1 MYKYSIE
8 SNWWGQLLTI
18 RQKWHKMLGQAVSV
32 KRDGNFSVKKII
44 LNFQQT
50 YIFLIFFM
58 LNYFSLFKKSFWH
71 DAPIFINK
79 LLKTSL
85 YAELLGKKRFS
96 IYATEGWNDGWSF
109 LQAKAQEQN
118 RTAETK
124 TEMPEALEA
133 NDIVNQAE
141 ISWYF
146 SSKYFPR
153 SKRYHRK
160 KSLKEHI

>member
-1 MYKYSIE
+1 MPPS
-8 SNWWGQLLTI
+8 S
-18 RQKWHKMLGQAVSV
+18 
-32 KRDGNFSVKKII
+32 
-44 LNFQQT
+44 
-50 YIFLIFFM
+50 LI
-58 LNYFSLFKKSFWH
+58 SFWKQ
-71 DAPIFINK
+71 AFMQ
-79 LLKTSL
+79 SFW
-85 YAELLGKKRFS
+85 GKKRFS